1 MTDTTLPVAESAKY
15 ENYLEQSSRLSDDYR
30 MTLEQVLGESIDT
43 PLADN
48 SGKKKVDPEVWK
60 VIYVHFRNVE
70 DIVDFSKRVGV
81 IVDSNLKDMFYPLID
96 QSASLFPEE
105 QKPLANVD
113 PNLVK
118 VLQLSNSE
126 LNIDVEDGDDVEW
139 QKHWV
144 GMPDYEYIEDN
155 GPYRSINVKFRNVND
170 YQDFAKRIDQILTDK
185 TKAIWHPKL
194 ERTPN
199 YLLRWI
205 EE

>member
-1 MTDTTLPVAESAKY
+1 MSVKESAAY
-15 ENYLEQSSRLSDDYR
+15 ENYLDQTSRLNDDYR
-30 MTLEQVLGESIDT
+30 MTLEQALGEVIET

-48 SGKKKVDPEVWK
+48 SGRKIIDPEVWK

-70 DIVDFSKRVGV
+70 DIVDFSKRIGAIVG
-81 IVDSNLKDMFYPLID
+81 SNIKDMFYPLVD

-105 QKPLANVD
+105 QKSLSHVD

-118 VLQLSNSE
+118 STKLAEETTLD
-126 LNIDVEDGDDVEW
+126 IHIEDGEDVEW

-144 GMPDYEYIEDN
+144 GMPEYEYIEDN
-155 GPYRSINVKFRNVND
+155 GPYRSINMKFRNEND
-170 YQDFAKRIDQILTDK
+170 YQEFAKRIDQPLTDK

>member
-1 MTDTTLPVAESAKY
+1 MSDVKESAEY
-15 ENYLEQSSRLSDDYR
+15 ENYLDQTSRLHDNYR
-30 MTLEQVLGESIDT
+30 MTLEEALGEVIET

-60 VIYVHFRNVE
+60 VIYVHFRSAE
-70 DIVDFSKRVGV
+70 DIVDFSKLIGAVVGY
-81 IVDSNLKDMFYPLID
+81 NLKDMFYPLVD

-105 QKPLANVD
+105 QVSLTDVDINLVTPKKPKVDVAVD
-113 PNLVK
+113 PDEK
-118 VLQLSNSE
+118 
-126 LNIDVEDGDDVEW
+126 EW
-139 QKHWV
+139 KKHWV
-144 GMPDYEYIEDN
+144 GMPSYNFIEDN
-155 GPYRSINVKFRNVND
+155 GPYRSINLKFRNEAD
-170 YQDFAKRIDQILTDK
+170 YNEFAKRIDQKLSDR